1 MNQSAVVLLLLLI
14 AIIYIPATYIVTRNL
29 NFHPALK
36 YPFGLTIVPVF
47 VALFIVSMW
56 FVHRYAPELAQLQ
69 EQAREFEAVRFEGLL
84 ALAIFAPIA
93 VIGSWLWY
101 MLVKRLDW
109 VMFDTPQH
117 RERPPSPTQDA
128 GSRRGYFEMATIRG
142 VPLFIHWSFP
152 VGGITISL
160 WGGFDLEAAAY
171 YCFGY
176 IILVGIH
183 EFGHAA
189 AARWS
194 GLDVFAIEISGVGG
208 ACHIEAPR
216 TVREAFLVYAAGLL
230 AQLLLLALTALYVA
244 WFGFPVSLFGKCMAA
259 TFLFVNVFMLVMNLI
274 PLKESDGIA
283 TDGYVLLRLMGREP
297 LAIFEPVG
305 SPLVDASEMWIA
317 SSERSAPKDFA
328 TGVEILNDHTTPMDF
343 VVDALMNHMEKSRE
357 EAVEIMLAI
366 HERGGVLISTP
377 TMRSAMRIAARI
389 SVEARKNGYALICRA
404 VSLGG
409 P

>member
-101 MLVKRLDW
+101 LLVKRLDW

-152 VGGITISL
+152 VGGITISS
-160 WGGFDLEAAAY
+160 GAAS
-171 YCFGY
+171 
-176 IILVGIH
+176 ILRQRPI
-183 EFGHAA
+183 
-189 AARWS
+189 
-194 GLDVFAIEISGVGG
+194 
-208 ACHIEAPR
+208 
-216 TVREAFLVYAAGLL
+216 
-230 AQLLLLALTALYVA
+230 
-244 WFGFPVSLFGKCMAA
+244 
-259 TFLFVNVFMLVMNLI
+259 
-274 PLKESDGIA
+274 
-283 TDGYVLLRLMGREP
+283 
-297 LAIFEPVG
+297 
-305 SPLVDASEMWIA
+305 IA
-317 SSERSAPKDFA
+317 SD
-328 TGVEILNDHTTPMDF
+328 T
-343 VVDALMNHMEKSRE
+343 
-357 EAVEIMLAI
+357 
-366 HERGGVLISTP
+366 
-377 TMRSAMRIAARI
+377 
-389 SVEARKNGYALICRA
+389 
-404 VSLGG
+404 
-409 P
+409 